1 MSVPLPT
8 ISGSSVQPEYAATN
22 ISFQRGVK
30 TVEGKIVAFAT
41 LWITAHKADF
51 ADVRLVTVEKV
62 FGGWGEVMKT
72 HFGEG
77 GVLDQVFVNR

>member
-1 MSVPLPT
+1 MQFRRLTPSIGVEITGLDLSRPLPD
-8 ISGSSVQPEYAATN
+8 
-22 ISFQRGVK
+22 
-30 TVEGKIVAFAT
+30 
-41 LWITAHKADF
+41 ADF
-51 ADVRLVTVEKV
+51 AAVRLVTVEKV